1 MRCGAF
7 FGGVPLE
14 DNIAEFKNPNKNP
27 HIIISTP
34 GRLLDLARN
43 KVINFEKCKFFVID
57 ECDKVLGNP
66 NMRADIQQ
74 IFVKTPHNKQVMMF
88 SATMPE

>member
-1 MRCGAF
+1 MHSYLPHKGISSSNLQGFQETRFKFKTYSGRYFKKPELRCGAF

-14 DNIAEFKNPNKNP
+14 DNISDFKNPNKNP

-43 KVINFEKCKFFVID
+43 KVINFEKV
-57 ECDKVLGNP
+57 P
-66 NMRADIQQ
+66 
-74 IFVKTPHNKQVMMF
+74 
-88 SATMPE
+88 